1 MENVEI
7 IIEIPYKEDENLFQ
21 QIMNSIINL
30 KDKSSDYVVVLNS
43 KTVEDNNYNVIDGM
57 RVIYAELDDNIL
69 LQVVRGEVKDEYV

>member
-7 IIEIPYKEDENLFQ
+7 IIEIPYKKDENLFQ

-43 KTVEDNNYNVIDGM
+43 KTVEDNVFMPATWLTRFSIGLVIK
-57 RVIYAELDDNIL
+57 VSISS
-69 LQVVRGEVKDEYV
+69 GEAPS